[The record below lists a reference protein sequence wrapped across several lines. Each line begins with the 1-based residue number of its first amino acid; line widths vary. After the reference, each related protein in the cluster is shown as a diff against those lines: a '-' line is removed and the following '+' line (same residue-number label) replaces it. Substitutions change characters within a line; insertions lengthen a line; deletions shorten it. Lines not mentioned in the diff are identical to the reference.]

1 MSFASIIYWPRMFID
16 KQYNDG
22 PEIFERSFGDGTK

>member
-1 MSFASIIYWPRMFID
+1 MPFASFIYWARVFID

-22 PEIFERSFGDGTK
+22 TKIFKRSFGDGTE